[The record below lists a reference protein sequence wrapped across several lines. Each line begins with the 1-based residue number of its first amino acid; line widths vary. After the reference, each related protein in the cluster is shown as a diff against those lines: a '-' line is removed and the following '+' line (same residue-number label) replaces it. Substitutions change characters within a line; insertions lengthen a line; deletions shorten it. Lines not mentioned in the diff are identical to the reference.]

1 MASKRAN
8 VLNLGPAPLIWPGG
22 RLYSEGMPLSF
33 HTAVEL
39 FSGISESER
48 QRVTRLCSERRYRKG
63 ATIFSRG
70 DPSDS
75 LYIVEDGKVRILSL
89 SDKGAETILHILK
102 PGAIFGELLLS
113 EERRALT
120 AIAGT
125 DVLVT
130 VLSKGSLVELL
141 SSVPTISR
149 NFIRLLSKR
158 LAKVEK
164 EFADTGHTWSYH
176 RLAKALLQLC
186 DEHGQET
193 PNGTLIPLRLTHE
206 DLANIIGTTR
216 ETATTQ
222 LNRFRRMGLVKR
234 QERFLLVNRRRLEE
248 FGRSAEMPL
257 RRGAPG

>member
-1 MASKRAN
+1 
-8 VLNLGPAPLIWPGG
+8 
-22 RLYSEGMPLSF
+22 MPLSF

-39 FSGISESER
+39 FNGITESET
-48 QRVTRLCSERRYRKG
+48 QRVARLCSERRYRQG

-75 LYIVEDGKVRILSL
+75 LYIVKDGRVRILSL
-89 SDKGAETILHILK
+89 SDKGMETILHILK

-120 AIAGT
+120 AVAWT

-130 VLSKGSLVELL
+130 VLSKERLVELL
-141 SSVPTISR
+141 SSLPAISR

-164 EFADTGHTWSYH
+164 EFADFGHTWSYH
-176 RLAKALLQLC
+176 RLSRVLLQLC
-186 DEHGQET
+186 EEHGQET
-193 PNGTLIPLRLTHE
+193 PKGTLIPLRLTHE

-216 ETATTQ
+216 ETVTTQ
-222 LNRFRRMGLVKR
+222 LNKFRRMGLVKR
-234 QERFLLVNRRRLEE
+234 QDSFLVVNRKRLEE
-248 FGRSAEMPL
+248 FGHSEEM
-257 RRGAPG
+257 RMGNAGSG